1 MRWSKSFWAK
11 SGVEIESAAAR
22 ESTPVRI
29 AQRIASPRKR
39 SGILALLDGEGAH
52 AFRFGGGEGH
62 RLKSGLLVGCYG
74 TNCGLHSRRA
84 SGVRFSRKFEWR
96 VAVNRRLSFLLI
108 VLVVGGVLTVRG
120 AFSPPEPQTT
130 RKVFNAPEKT
140 VQAPYS
146 DGILAGNTLYLAGRI
161 GLDPK
166 TGKPPAEIEDEIKLM
181 LDSLKGTLTQA
192 GMTMDDLVYV
202 QIACTDL
209 SLFDKFN
216 PIYKSYFTTKDYP
229 AREFI
234 GAGSLL
240 RGGHFE
246 LQAIAVRR

>member
-1 MRWSKSFWAK
+1 MNR
-11 SGVEIESAAAR
+11 
-22 ESTPVRI
+22 
-29 AQRIASPRKR
+29 
-39 SGILALLDGEGAH
+39 
-52 AFRFGGGEGH
+52 RFGF
-62 RLKSGLLVGCYG
+62 LLVA
-74 TNCGLHSRRA
+74 LA
-84 SGVRFSRKFEWR
+84 
-96 VAVNRRLSFLLI
+96 
-108 VLVVGGVLTVRG
+108 VGGVLSVTG
-120 AFSPPEPQTT
+120 AFSQPTPQNT
-130 RKVFNAPEKT
+130 RKVFNAPDKT
-140 VQAPYS
+140 VVAPFS

-166 TGKPPAEIEDEIKLM
+166 TGQAPAAIEDEIKLM

-192 GMTMDDLVYV
+192 GMSMDDLVYV

-234 GAGSLL
+234 GAASLL

-246 LQAIAVRR
+246 LQAIAVKR

>member
-1 MRWSKSFWAK
+1 M
-11 SGVEIESAAAR
+11 
-22 ESTPVRI
+22 PVAMKRI
-29 AQRIASPRKR
+29 AGYTRAANPGVHFHKR
-39 SGILALLDGEGAH
+39 
-52 AFRFGGGEGH
+52 
-62 RLKSGLLVGCYG
+62 
-74 TNCGLHSRRA
+74 
-84 SGVRFSRKFEWR
+84 FEWR
-96 VAVNRRLSFLLI
+96 LAVNRRISFLL
-108 VLVVGGVLTVRG
+108 VALVVAGVLTVSG
-120 AFSPPEPQTT
+120 ALPQPAAQTA

-140 VQAPYS
+140 VQAPFS

-181 LDSLKGTLTQA
+181 LDSLKGTLAQA

-216 PIYKSYFTTKDYP
+216 PIYSSYFKTKDFP

>member
-1 MRWSKSFWAK
+1 MNRRFSFL
-11 SGVEIESAAAR
+11 V
-22 ESTPVRI
+22 V
-29 AQRIASPRKR
+29 
-39 SGILALLDGEGAH
+39 ALLA
-52 AFRFGGGEGH
+52 A
-62 RLKSGLLVGCYG
+62 
-74 TNCGLHSRRA
+74 
-84 SGVRFSRKFEWR
+84 
-96 VAVNRRLSFLLI
+96 
-108 VLVVGGVLTVRG
+108 GVLSVNG
-120 AFSPPEPQTT
+120 AFSQATPQTT
-130 RKVFNAPEKT
+130 RKVFNAPDKT
-140 VQAPYS
+140 VQAPFS

-166 TGKPPAEIEDEIKLM
+166 TGQPPAQIEDEIKLM

>member
-1 MRWSKSFWAK
+1 M
-11 SGVEIESAAAR
+11 
-22 ESTPVRI
+22 
-29 AQRIASPRKR
+29 
-39 SGILALLDGEGAH
+39 
-52 AFRFGGGEGH
+52 
-62 RLKSGLLVGCYG
+62 
-74 TNCGLHSRRA
+74 NRRA
-84 SGVRFSRKFEWR
+84 SVLFMVLLVAGVISMSGVFSK
-96 VAVNRRLSFLLI
+96 AAPQ
-108 VLVVGGVLTVRG
+108 GV
-120 AFSPPEPQTT
+120 
-130 RKVFNAPEKT
+130 RKVFNAPGKT
-140 VQAPYS
+140 VEAPYS

-202 QIACTDL
+202 QIACSDL

-246 LQAIAVRR
+246 LQAIAVKR